1 MLKSIDK
8 VERYVVYVLV
18 FMLLVSVILDTL
30 ELSRA
35 LIKSILESPLF
46 FWLISTDYLNLSAF
60 SSSWSLD

>member
-18 FMLLVSVILDTL
+18 FMLLVSVILGTL
-30 ELSRA
+30 ELSRV
-35 LIKSILESPLF
+35 LIKSILESSL
-46 FWLISTDYLNLSAF
+46 FWLISTDYLNLSAL

>member
-18 FMLLVSVILDTL
+18 FMLLVSVILGTL
-30 ELSRA
+30 ELSRV